1 MIKGLF
7 FKIVFIFLLLVF
19 FNNKVFAE
27 NKIVYLNLN
36 YILNNSIAGKVLN
49 EEISKQQ
56 KSNSLIFEKNE
67 KKLKNEQDSIIKQ
80 KNILKDDEYNKRIEN
95 LKVEFELYKKN
106 RKKKFDELNN
116 KIIKSKNSFMESLQI
131 TLSEY
136 AKDNDISLVMQKK
149 NILLGKTELDIT
161 KDFINIFNE
170 KIKIIELK

>member
-7 FKIVFIFLLLVF
+7 FKIVFIFLLLAF
-19 FNNKVFAE
+19 FNNKVFAD
-27 NKIVYLNLN
+27 NKTVYLNLN
-36 YILNNSIAGKVLN
+36 YILNNSIAGKALN

>member
-7 FKIVFIFLLLVF
+7 FKIVFIFLLLAF
-19 FNNKVFAE
+19 FNNKVFAD
-27 NKIVYLNLN
+27 NKTVYLNLN

>member
-95 LKVEFELYKKN
+95 LKVEFELYKKDK
-106 RKKKFDELNN
+106 KKKFDELNN

>member
-161 KDFINIFNE
+161 KDFIKIFNE
-170 KIKIIELK
+170 KIKIIEFK

>member
-67 KKLKNEQDSIIKQ
+67 KKLKSEQDSIIKQ

-95 LKVEFELYKKN
+95 LKVAFELYKKN

-116 KIIKSKNSFMESLQI
+116 KIIKSKNSFMDSLQI

-161 KDFINIFNE
+161 KDFINIFNQ

>member
-7 FKIVFIFLLLVF
+7 FKIIFIFLLLIF

-27 NKIVYLNLN
+27 NKTVYLNLN

-56 KSNSLIFEKNE
+56 KSNSSIFEKNE

-80 KNILKDDEYNKRIEN
+80 KNLLKEDEYNKRIKN
-95 LKVEFELYKKN
+95 LKVEFDLYKKN
-106 RKKKFDELNN
+106 RKKKLDELNN

-136 AKDNDISLVMQKK
+136 AKENDISLVVQKK

-161 KDFINIFNE
+161 KDFIKIFNE